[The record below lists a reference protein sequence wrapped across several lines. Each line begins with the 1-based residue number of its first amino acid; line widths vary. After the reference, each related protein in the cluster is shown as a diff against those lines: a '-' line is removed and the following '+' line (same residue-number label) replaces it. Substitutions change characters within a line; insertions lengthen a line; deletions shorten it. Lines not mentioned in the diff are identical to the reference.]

1 MVTQPGNCAFVRS
14 LDHGAISPSRRCH
27 ADDRSASLIGTP
39 ARTSRGPALPSSPPA
54 PGHDPAAHDRAAV
67 FDDRAFFGHPRGLGL
82 LFVVEMW
89 ERFSFYGMRAI
100 LVLYLVN
107 ALSWK
112 TAEAAGLYG
121 SYTSLVYLTPLLGG
135 YLADQ
140 LIGTRRSMILGG
152 AIIALGHFTLA
163 FPGLPTFY
171 AGLGLIIV
179 GTGFFKPNVSTQ
191 VGQMYRSG
199 DPRRDAGFTI
209 FYMGVNTGAALGPLV
224 CGGLAQSE
232 RFGWHWGFAAAGVG
246 MVLGL
251 LVYLWGRE
259 RYLPGIGLRQPPTAP
274 AAGHGAEGAL
284 PQRTLAL
291 DAAGGAVAGGLLG
304 GLASGWA
311 LQQTVMGAVIGAA
324 LAVTVLGTHGEE
336 RRRVLAI
343 FLVAFFVV
351 FFWAAYEQAG
361 SSMNLFA
368 DKNTDLTLLGWEIP
382 SSWFQSVNAVLI
394 VSFGPV
400 FALLWG
406 ALARRGREP
415 STALKMVAGLGLLGF
430 GFLFLVAGGARA
442 DAGVRVS
449 PAWLLAA
456 YAFHTFGELCLS
468 PVGLSY
474 VTKVAPARFASLL
487 MGSWYL
493 ANAAANKLAGAL
505 AAYTPT
511 PGQAPAAP
519 EGGLGGF
526 VQRASQTNAGFFSI
540 FVVMSLLAAAVMFLF
555 VPLLKRLTGSVKA

>member
-1 MVTQPGNCAFVRS
+1 VSDTAVPAPT
-14 LDHGAISPSRRCH
+14 AP
-27 ADDRSASLIGTP
+27 DRSAVWE
-39 ARTSRGPALPSSPPA
+39 
-54 PGHDPAAHDRAAV
+54 DRS
-67 FDDRAFFGHPRGLGL
+67 FFGHPRGLGL
-82 LFVVEMW
+82 LFAVEMW
-89 ERFSFYGMRAI
+89 ERFSYYGMRAI

-107 ALSWK
+107 SLAWK

-121 SYTSLVYLTPLLGG
+121 TYTSLVYLTPLLGG
-135 YLADQ
+135 FLADR
-140 LIGTRRSMILGG
+140 LIGTRRSMILG
-152 AIIALGHFTLA
+152 AVIIALGHFALA
-163 FPGLPTFY
+163 MPGMATFY

-191 VGQMYRSG
+191 VGQMYRPG

-224 CGGLAQSE
+224 CGYLAQSE
-232 RFGWHWGFAAAGVG
+232 RFGWHWGFGAAGVG

-251 LVYLWGRE
+251 ATYLWGRE
-259 RYLPGIGLRQPPTAP
+259 RYMPGIGLWQPPPTHAEAHGPDGAP
-274 AAGHGAEGAL
+274 
-284 PQRTLAL
+284 PQRAL
-291 DAAGGAVAGGLLG
+291 IRDAVGGAVTGGLLG
-304 GLASGWA
+304 GLASGWG
-311 LQQTVMGAVIGAA
+311 LQQTAMGAVIGAA
-324 LAVTVLGTHGEE
+324 LAVTVLGTHGQE

-368 DKNTDLTLLGWEIP
+368 DKNTDLTVLGWEIP
-382 SSWFQSVNAVLI
+382 SSWFQSVNAILI
-394 VSFGPV
+394 VAFGPV
-400 FALLWG
+400 FAMLWG
-406 ALARRGREP
+406 GLARRGREP
-415 STALKMVAGLGLLGF
+415 STALKMVMGLALLGV

-442 DAGVRVS
+442 DGGVRVS
-449 PAWLLAA
+449 PIWLLLA

-474 VTKVAPARFASLL
+474 VTKIAPLRFASLL
-487 MGSWYL
+487 MGTWYL

-511 PGQAPAAP
+511 PGQGPAEL

-526 VQRASQTNAGFFSI
+526 VQRVSQTNAGFFSI
-540 FVVMSLLAAAVMFLF
+540 FVVMSFAAAAAMFLF
-555 VPLLKRLTGSVKA
+555 VPLLKRLTASVKA